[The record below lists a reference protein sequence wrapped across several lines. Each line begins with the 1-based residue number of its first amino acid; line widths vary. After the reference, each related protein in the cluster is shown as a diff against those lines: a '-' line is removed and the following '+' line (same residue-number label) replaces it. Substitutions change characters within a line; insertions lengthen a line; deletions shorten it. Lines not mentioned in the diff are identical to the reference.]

1 VKQKLDLESPVRF
14 LPGVGPVRQR
24 HLENI
29 GVSVVRDLLY
39 TFPRRY
45 EDRRSLTVLS
55 DLKPGITASVIARVL
70 EVKERQARK
79 RKMTITTAL
88 VTDGASVA
96 ETIWFNRR
104 GLQKIL
110 FSGSKVALYGRIDRK
125 YTRFQ
130 IINPEFELIDEKES
144 AESIG
149 RIIPVYPSTT
159 GINQR
164 WLRKTVAYA
173 LEHYIALLED
183 VIPGPLQEQHGL
195 ISLKKAVLSLHY
207 PRSRENWKQARRR
220 MVYEEFL
227 VLQTGLAMRKK
238 RFVSGPAEAPLC
250 TGERSLS
257 DRYIKEIL
265 PFSMTKAQQKVL
277 EEIRQ
282 DMSKPF
288 PMHRLLQGDVGSG
301 KTAVAVTAILTAVE
315 NGYQAAFMAP
325 TEILARQHYETLK
338 EPLSSLGIDCEFL
351 SGSAPSAER
360 ARVLGKISKGDTWVI
375 AGTHSL
381 FQEDVNYRSLGLV
394 IVDEQHR
401 FGVMQRQALK
411 SKGKSPHTLVMT
423 ATPIPRT
430 LTLSVYGDLSV
441 SVIDEMPPGRQKTET
456 RWVKPDNIS
465 RLFEF
470 LEKQVGRGRQVYWV
484 CPLIEESEKIKA
496 TSLEERFQ
504 NLRRAFCDLSVEM
517 LHGQLNSSEKEEIMK
532 RFKTGETDIL
542 VSTTV
547 IEVGVDVPNATI
559 IVIEGA
565 ERYGLS
571 QLHQLRGR
579 VGRGNVRSYCVLL
592 SDPGSSEGLQRIKTM
607 CSTSD
612 GFEIAEADLK
622 LRGPGEVCG
631 LRQHGVTDFKIAD
644 LVRDRKI
651 LYQAREDAFR
661 LVEQDPGLETAE
673 LLKRRV
679 INDLGEVFL
688 LVETG

>member
-1 VKQKLDLESPVRF
+1 VKHKLDLDSPVRF

-24 HLENI
+24 LLENI

-39 TFPRRY
+39 AFPRRY

-104 GLQKIL
+104 GLQKL
-110 FSGSKVALYGRIDRK
+110 LCSGSKVALYGRIDRK
-125 YTRFQ
+125 YNRFQ
-130 IINPEFELIDEKES
+130 IVNPELELIDEKES

-149 RIIPVYPSTT
+149 RIIPIYPSTT

-173 LEHYIALLED
+173 LEHYMALLED
-183 VIPGPLQEQHGL
+183 VIPVSLMDQHGL

-207 PRSRENWKQARRR
+207 PKSRENWKQARRR

-257 DRYIKEIL
+257 DRYKKEIL
-265 PFSMTKAQQKVL
+265 PFSMTKSQQKVL
-277 EEIRQ
+277 EEIWQ

-301 KTAVAVTAILTAVE
+301 KTAVAVTVILTAVE

-338 EPLSSLGIDCEFL
+338 NPLSSLGIDCEFL
-351 SGSAPSAER
+351 SGSASAAER
-360 ARVLGKISKGDTWVI
+360 TRVLGKISKGDTWVI

-470 LEKQVGRGRQVYWV
+470 LEKQVGQGRQVYWV

-504 NLRRAFCDLSVEM
+504 NLKSTFCDLSVEM
-517 LHGQLNSSEKEEIMK
+517 LHGQLYSSEKEEIMK
-532 RFKTGETDIL
+532 RFKAGETDIL

-579 VGRGNVRSYCVLL
+579 VGRGNVQSYCVLL

-607 CSTSD
+607 CSTID

-651 LYQAREDAFR
+651 LYQAREDAFS
-661 LVEQDPGLETAE
+661 LVEKDPGLETAE

>member
-1 VKQKLDLESPVRF
+1 
-14 LPGVGPVRQR
+14 
-24 HLENI
+24 
-29 GVSVVRDLLY
+29 
-39 TFPRRY
+39 
-45 EDRRSLTVLS
+45 
-55 DLKPGITASVIARVL
+55 
-70 EVKERQARK
+70 
-79 RKMTITTAL
+79 
-88 VTDGASVA
+88 
-96 ETIWFNRR
+96 
-104 GLQKIL
+104 
-110 FSGSKVALYGRIDRK
+110 
-125 YTRFQ
+125 
-130 IINPEFELIDEKES
+130 
-144 AESIG
+144 
-149 RIIPVYPSTT
+149 
-159 GINQR
+159 
-164 WLRKTVAYA
+164 
-173 LEHYIALLED
+173 
-183 VIPGPLQEQHGL
+183 
-195 ISLKKAVLSLHY
+195 
-207 PRSRENWKQARRR
+207 
-220 MVYEEFL
+220 
-227 VLQTGLAMRKK
+227 
-238 RFVSGPAEAPLC
+238 
-250 TGERSLS
+250 
-257 DRYIKEIL
+257 
-265 PFSMTKAQQKVL
+265 
-277 EEIRQ
+277 
-282 DMSKPF
+282 
-288 PMHRLLQGDVGSG
+288 
-301 KTAVAVTAILTAVE
+301 
-315 NGYQAAFMAP
+315 
-325 TEILARQHYETLK
+325 
-338 EPLSSLGIDCEFL
+338 
-351 SGSAPSAER
+351 
-360 ARVLGKISKGDTWVI
+360 
-375 AGTHSL
+375 
-381 FQEDVNYRSLGLV
+381 
-394 IVDEQHR
+394 
-401 FGVMQRQALK
+401 MQRQALK

>member
-183 VIPGPLQEQHGL
+183 LIPGPLRDQHGL

-207 PRSRENWKQARRR
+207 PSSRENWKQARRR
-220 MVYEEFL
+220 MAYEEFL

-381 FQEDVNYRSLGLV
+381 FQEDVNYRSLGIV